1 MIGAFMHGLVLAV
14 GLIIPLG
21 VQNIF
26 IFNQGAAG
34 RRWSRALPAVI
45 TAALCDTVLI
55 TLAVLGVSMIILSL
69 EWLKTVLFI
78 VGACFM
84 IYMGWSIWR
93 SAPSG
98 DAAEIEGLP
107 AQKQIMFAMSVSL
120 LNPHAI
126 MDTIGVI
133 GTSSLH
139 YSGNAKLAFAL
150 AAIAVSWIWFAGLAL
165 AGRMALKLNRS
176 GGLIK
181 RLNQVSAVV
190 VWIMAAYL
198 LLTGIV
204 FG

>member
-1 MIGAFMHGLVLAV
+1 MIGAFLHGLVLAV

-26 IFNQGAAG
+26 IFNQGAAV
-34 RRWSRALPAVI
+34 RRWSRVLPAVI

-93 SAPSG
+93 SALSSN
-98 DAAEIEGLP
+98 AAVVDGLP
-107 AQKQIMFAMSVSL
+107 AKKQIMFAMSVSL

-133 GTSSLH
+133 GTSSIH
-139 YSGNAKLAFAL
+139 YNGNDKLAFTL
-150 AAIAVSWIWFAGLAL
+150 AAISVSWIWFAGLAL
-165 AGRMALKLNRS
+165 AGRITLNLNRG

-181 RLNQVSAVV
+181 RLNQVSAFV
-190 VWIMAAYL
+190 VWIMTAYL
-198 LLTGIV
+198 LFTGIV
-204 FG
+204 FR

>member
-1 MIGAFMHGLVLAV
+1 MIGAFIHGFVLAV

-26 IFNQGAAG
+26 VFNQGAAG
-34 RRWSRALPAVI
+34 RSWSRALPAVM

-98 DAAEIEGLP
+98 DAAEAEGLP
-107 AQKQIMFAMSVSL
+107 VQKQIMFAMSVSL

-139 YSGNAKLAFAL
+139 YNGNDKFAFAL
-150 AAIAVSWIWFAGLAL
+150 AAIAVSWIWFAGLAI

-181 RLNQVSAVV
+181 RINQVSAFV
-190 VWIMAAYL
+190 VWAMAAYL
-198 LLTGIV
+198 LFTGIA
-204 FG
+204 F

>member
-1 MIGAFMHGLVLAV
+1 MIGAFIHGLVLAV

-26 IFNQGAAG
+26 VFNQGAAG
-34 RRWSRALPAVI
+34 RRWSRALPAVM

-69 EWLKTVLFI
+69 DWLKTVLFI

-93 SAPSG
+93 SAPSS
-98 DAAEIEGLP
+98 DAAEAEGLP
-107 AQKQIMFAMSVSL
+107 AKKQIMFAMSVSL

-139 YSGNAKLAFAL
+139 YIGNAKFAFAL

-176 GGLIK
+176 GGLLK
-181 RLNQVSAVV
+181 RINQVSAFV
-190 VWIMAAYL
+190 VWAMAAYL
-198 LLTGIV
+198 LFSGIV
-204 FG
+204 